1 MINVK
6 NFNSDL
12 LKIEKNVYK
21 NVDIYYI
28 GYITVKTISDYKG
41 IRSVNSLYF
50 IIAEVDEC
58 IEEKWQ

>member
-12 LKIEKNVYK
+12 LKIEKNIYK

-41 IRSVNSLYF
+41 LRSVNYLYF
-50 IIAEVDEC
+50 IIGEVDEC

>member
-12 LKIEKNVYK
+12 LKIEKNIYK

-28 GYITVKTISDYKG
+28 GYITIKTIRDYKG
-41 IRSVNSLYF
+41 IWSVNSLYF

-58 IEEKWQ
+58 IEEKWK